1 MWRPLQLL
9 KKWENS
15 KRGIITGSLGCQNS
29 PICHVKVCYD
39 YISQAS
45 PPIDYPTKNCSRQ
58 QQGDKFFS
66 LFVYITCYFVIDHL
80 NVIGWL
86 NVDHSV
92 FQKEELWLALIYLCS
107 NCIPFY
113 IIYVSLG
120 VFNSEKALYKD
131 CMKFR
136 GHRVIWSVKLWPHP
150 RETTHPNQSV
160 AILMLKGTVLY
171 SNYYFNHM
179 ATYHVQTHANFL
191 GPSNDKLD

>member
-15 KRGIITGSLGCQNS
+15 KRGIITSSLGCQNS

-92 FQKEELWLALIYLCS
+92 FQKEELWLALIYVYS

-113 IIYVSLG
+113 IIYVSLASPSAIWNI
-120 VFNSEKALYKD
+120 FYQIALPI
-131 CMKFR
+131 CN
-136 GHRVIWSVKLWPHP
+136 VIMIGKYLDQPSLKVSL
-150 RETTHPNQSV
+150 NGYL
-160 AILMLKGTVLY
+160 IL
-171 SNYYFNHM
+171 SN
-179 ATYHVQTHANFL
+179 
-191 GPSNDKLD
+191 

>member
-92 FQKEELWLALIYLCS
+92 FQKEELWLALIYVCS

-113 IIYVSLG
+113 IIYVSL
-120 VFNSEKALYKD
+120 VMIWFSNLNSNKGPLLFSCSLA
-131 CMKFR
+131 FR
-136 GHRVIWSVKLWPHP
+136 NTHSAFVLDMNHAPYIKSECLDWKVSV
-150 RETTHPNQSV
+150 RGSEV
-160 AILMLKGTVLY
+160 A
-171 SNYYFNHM
+171 S
-179 ATYHVQTHANFL
+179 Q
-191 GPSNDKLD
+191 

>member
-120 VFNSEKALYKD
+120 ISKAL
-131 CMKFR
+131 F
-136 GHRVIWSVKLWPHP
+136 HPLWK
-150 RETTHPNQSV
+150 N
-160 AILMLKGTVLY
+160 KVLRAFKSRIKSLIY
-171 SNYYFNHM
+171 SD
-179 ATYHVQTHANFL
+179 YHS
-191 GPSNDKLD
+191 GGCSYE

>member
-92 FQKEELWLALIYLCS
+92 FQKEELWLALIYVCS

-113 IIYVSLG
+113 IIYVSLVAWRNSFQQN
-120 VFNSEKALYKD
+120 VFRNGKFTRNEK
-131 CMKFR
+131 C
-136 GHRVIWSVKLWPHP
+136 SKL
-150 RETTHPNQSV
+150 
-160 AILMLKGTVLY
+160 K
-171 SNYYFNHM
+171 
-179 ATYHVQTHANFL
+179 VQTAGVKAIEGKIQTSLVLLLLNQAGQEFQTWPL
-191 GPSNDKLD
+191 ERRDGPRHSW

>member
-92 FQKEELWLALIYLCS
+92 FQKEELWLALIYVCS

-113 IIYVSLG
+113 IIYVSLSIAK
-120 VFNSEKALYKD
+120 VIHVIDKVDWMILQKARWGEAEWIELKIRLLW
-131 CMKFR
+131 K
-136 GHRVIWSVKLWPHP
+136 RVYSVN
-150 RETTHPNQSV
+150 RQ
-160 AILMLKGTVLY
+160 IL
-171 SNYYFNHM
+171 
-179 ATYHVQTHANFL
+179 AN
-191 GPSNDKLD
+191 

>member
-58 QQGDKFFS
+58 QQGDNFFS

-92 FQKEELWLALIYLCS
+92 FQKEELWLALIYVCS

-113 IIYVSLG
+113 IIYVSL
-120 VFNSEKALYKD
+120 VLLSWIFCPIY
-131 CMKFR
+131 
-136 GHRVIWSVKLWPHP
+136 LWCSLLLS
-150 RETTHPNQSV
+150 TW
-160 AILMLKGTVLY
+160 KGEGFYVEL
-171 SNYYFNHM
+171 
-179 ATYHVQTHANFL
+179 FL
-191 GPSNDKLD
+191 TCAFLLE

>member
-15 KRGIITGSLGCQNS
+15 KRGIITGSIGCQNS
-29 PICHVKVCYD
+29 PICHVKVCYE

-92 FQKEELWLALIYLCS
+92 FQKEELWLALIYVCS

-113 IIYVSLG
+113 IIYVSLVTTG
-120 VFNSEKALYKD
+120 
-131 CMKFR
+131 
-136 GHRVIWSVKLWPHP
+136 WPEQLSRSLSYQNYTFCSKKILLVTSRHP
-150 RETTHPNQSV
+150 RSLGFQLCMSIFH
-160 AILMLKGTVLY
+160 IHLCTVGQ
-171 SNYYFNHM
+171 F
-179 ATYHVQTHANFL
+179 VF
-191 GPSNDKLD
+191 PR

>member
-45 PPIDYPTKNCSRQ
+45 PPIDYPTKNCSKQ

-92 FQKEELWLALIYLCS
+92 FQKEELWLALIYVCS

-113 IIYVSLG
+113 IIYVSLASIFSPLELCREEG
-120 VFNSEKALYKD
+120 ERKVALNLIKNSQIDRTL
-131 CMKFR
+131 CTS
-136 GHRVIWSVKLWPHP
+136 H
-150 RETTHPNQSV
+150 
-160 AILMLKGTVLY
+160 
-171 SNYYFNHM
+171 
-179 ATYHVQTHANFL
+179 
-191 GPSNDKLD
+191 

>member
-15 KRGIITGSLGCQNS
+15 KRGIITGSIGCQNS
-29 PICHVKVCYD
+29 PICHVKVCYE

-92 FQKEELWLALIYLCS
+92 FQKEELWLALIYVCS

-113 IIYVSLG
+113 IIYVSLMLDFLFQYGMIHLLTYMG
-120 VFNSEKALYKD
+120 VFDLAFVSKYRQICWIKPDNWHLGRK
-131 CMKFR
+131 R
-136 GHRVIWSVKLWPHP
+136 GIWASIIAGFDYG
-150 RETTHPNQSV
+150 S
-160 AILMLKGTVLY
+160 
-171 SNYYFNHM
+171 
-179 ATYHVQTHANFL
+179 
-191 GPSNDKLD
+191 

>member
-15 KRGIITGSLGCQNS
+15 KRGIITGSIGCQNS
-29 PICHVKVCYD
+29 PICHVKVCYE

-92 FQKEELWLALIYLCS
+92 FQKEELWLALIYVCS

-120 VFNSEKALYKD
+120 IPTAHTVIHNKKRESTDFIIPTRP
-131 CMKFR
+131 MK
-136 GHRVIWSVKLWPHP
+136 VC
-150 RETTHPNQSV
+150 T
-160 AILMLKGTVLY
+160 M
-171 SNYYFNHM
+171 
-179 ATYHVQTHANFL
+179 
-191 GPSNDKLD
+191 

>member
-92 FQKEELWLALIYLCS
+92 FQKEELWLALIYVCS

-113 IIYVSLG
+113 IIYVSLVVTCNRRKLIYG
-120 VFNSEKALYKD
+120 AFLEYFSK
-131 CMKFR
+131 
-136 GHRVIWSVKLWPHP
+136 SVTNPSKKTLQE
-150 RETTHPNQSV
+150 RQ
-160 AILMLKGTVLY
+160 K
-171 SNYYFNHM
+171 
-179 ATYHVQTHANFL
+179 TYWGSFGWYPQ
-191 GPSNDKLD
+191 

>member
-1 MWRPLQLL
+1 MLCSNQYSYFGNTLSSLKIRIYIKEGALDSYVETTAAA

-92 FQKEELWLALIYLCS
+92 FQKEELWLALIYVCS

-113 IIYVSLG
+113 IIYVSLTG
-120 VFNSEKALYKD
+120 TKEYFPFSMGQNGFKACSVFIILASMVTRYP
-131 CMKFR
+131 FH
-136 GHRVIWSVKLWPHP
+136 HRK
-150 RETTHPNQSV
+150 T
-160 AILMLKGTVLY
+160 
-171 SNYYFNHM
+171 
-179 ATYHVQTHANFL
+179 
-191 GPSNDKLD
+191 

>member
-92 FQKEELWLALIYLCS
+92 FQKGELWLALIYICS

-113 IIYVSLG
+113 IIYVSLMLCKWLKSL
-120 VFNSEKALYKD
+120 FCPFSDCSQFDINSSPKSPCQKTPLCLVLWEN
-131 CMKFR
+131 
-136 GHRVIWSVKLWPHP
+136 SVTDDHLFCH
-150 RETTHPNQSV
+150 
-160 AILMLKGTVLY
+160 G
-171 SNYYFNHM
+171 
-179 ATYHVQTHANFL
+179 
-191 GPSNDKLD
+191 

>member
-15 KRGIITGSLGCQNS
+15 KRGIITGSIGCQNS
-29 PICHVKVCYD
+29 PICHVKVCYE

-92 FQKEELWLALIYLCS
+92 FQKEELWLALIYVCS

-113 IIYVSLG
+113 IIYVSLTHRG
-120 VFNSEKALYKD
+120 PKKKFHSQLVKFWVNFTKKVFSCDPSFWDFISWSNQQ
-131 CMKFR
+131 
-136 GHRVIWSVKLWPHP
+136 IWHFSIFIV
-150 RETTHPNQSV
+150 
-160 AILMLKGTVLY
+160 
-171 SNYYFNHM
+171 
-179 ATYHVQTHANFL
+179 
-191 GPSNDKLD
+191 

>member
-1 MWRPLQLL
+1 METTAAA

-92 FQKEELWLALIYLCS
+92 FQKEELWLALIYVCS

-113 IIYVSLG
+113 IIYVSLARLRLRYTCG
-120 VFNSEKALYKD
+120 KIYNLQVCYSSSYLSLFLSWHIDKGWERN
-131 CMKFR
+131 
-136 GHRVIWSVKLWPHP
+136 
-150 RETTHPNQSV
+150 
-160 AILMLKGTVLY
+160 ILMTYDTVRKN
-171 SNYYFNHM
+171 SNVISIIY
-179 ATYHVQTHANFL
+179 
-191 GPSNDKLD
+191 LDRLSSQQQN

>member
-92 FQKEELWLALIYLCS
+92 FQKEELWLALIYVCS

-113 IIYVSLG
+113 IIYVSLVQTDNQG
-120 VFNSEKALYKD
+120 ATGDLCIQISINVGL
-131 CMKFR
+131 
-136 GHRVIWSVKLWPHP
+136 P
-150 RETTHPNQSV
+150 PNQLRAS
-160 AILMLKGTVLY
+160 TSLY
-171 SNYYFNHM
+171 HL
-179 ATYHVQTHANFL
+179 TTCRVTTDL
-191 GPSNDKLD
+191 

>member
-15 KRGIITGSLGCQNS
+15 KRGIITGSIGCQNS
-29 PICHVKVCYD
+29 PICHVKVCYE

-92 FQKEELWLALIYLCS
+92 FQKEELWLALIYVCS

-120 VFNSEKALYKD
+120 VAKRTPKSKWFNSSEKLSTTRHSFKLEFKPCMISLQTKAYK
-131 CMKFR
+131 
-136 GHRVIWSVKLWPHP
+136 
-150 RETTHPNQSV
+150 
-160 AILMLKGTVLY
+160 
-171 SNYYFNHM
+171 
-179 ATYHVQTHANFL
+179 
-191 GPSNDKLD
+191 

>member
-92 FQKEELWLALIYLCS
+92 FQKEELWLALIYVCS

-120 VFNSEKALYKD
+120 QPSTKK
-131 CMKFR
+131 
-136 GHRVIWSVKLWPHP
+136 W
-150 RETTHPNQSV
+150 
-160 AILMLKGTVLY
+160 
-171 SNYYFNHM
+171 
-179 ATYHVQTHANFL
+179 FL
-191 GPSNDKLD
+191 GPEMHGPCHKSKEKLGEIRSLLVTLGGTLWVQNFFYLY

>member
-29 PICHVKVCYD
+29 PICHVKVCYG

-45 PPIDYPTKNCSRQ
+45 PPIDYSTKNCSKQ

-86 NVDHSV
+86 NEDHSV
-92 FQKEELWLALIYLCS
+92 FQKEELWLANICLFTEYT
-107 NCIPFY
+107 PFY
-113 IIYVSLG
+113 YIRIFSNTGLPVLWDKKMTLKLQAVHIRKCLVLCKSCLDEK
-120 VFNSEKALYKD
+120 FNDPPPLLQEVPHQNVNQKCKVWNRALKS
-131 CMKFR
+131 C
-136 GHRVIWSVKLWPHP
+136 P
-150 RETTHPNQSV
+150 
-160 AILMLKGTVLY
+160 
-171 SNYYFNHM
+171 
-179 ATYHVQTHANFL
+179 
-191 GPSNDKLD
+191 

>member
-15 KRGIITGSLGCQNS
+15 KRGIITGSIGCQNS
-29 PICHVKVCYD
+29 PICHVKVCYE

-92 FQKEELWLALIYLCS
+92 FQKEELWLALIYVCS

-120 VFNSEKALYKD
+120 L
-131 CMKFR
+131 
-136 GHRVIWSVKLWPHP
+136 
-150 RETTHPNQSV
+150 PNVHWHTESHLDQKRNDRD
-160 AILMLKGTVLY
+160 MG
-171 SNYYFNHM
+171 
-179 ATYHVQTHANFL
+179 L
-191 GPSNDKLD
+191 GPFHRAEGVPQMGFQKWTFLWLEAIVFDLGSWFLDML

>member
-92 FQKEELWLALIYLCS
+92 FQKEELWLALIYVCS

-113 IIYVSLG
+113 IIYVSLVRANVICKRPLRTFSLKNRLSNEKFVRG
-120 VFNSEKALYKD
+120 NSP
-131 CMKFR
+131 R
-136 GHRVIWSVKLWPHP
+136 SSWHWPC
-150 RETTHPNQSV
+150 
-160 AILMLKGTVLY
+160 
-171 SNYYFNHM
+171 NYGSMSKN
-179 ATYHVQTHANFL
+179 V
-191 GPSNDKLD
+191 

>member
-15 KRGIITGSLGCQNS
+15 KRGIITGSIGCQNS
-29 PICHVKVCYD
+29 PICHVKVCYE

-92 FQKEELWLALIYLCS
+92 FQKEELWLALIYVCS

-113 IIYVSLG
+113 IIYVSLARG
-120 VFNSEKALYKD
+120 GH
-131 CMKFR
+131 MKKYQLFLLQSKRLMSR
-136 GHRVIWSVKLWPHP
+136 GRIHDKSVLQWNLAMPHKRWS
-150 RETTHPNQSV
+150 
-160 AILMLKGTVLY
+160 
-171 SNYYFNHM
+171 
-179 ATYHVQTHANFL
+179 
-191 GPSNDKLD
+191 

>member
-15 KRGIITGSLGCQNS
+15 KRGIITGSIGCQNS
-29 PICHVKVCYD
+29 PICHVKVCYE

-92 FQKEELWLALIYLCS
+92 FQKEELWLALIYVCS

-113 IIYVSLG
+113 IIYVSLRTT
-120 VFNSEKALYKD
+120 NLYSS
-131 CMKFR
+131 
-136 GHRVIWSVKLWPHP
+136 SVKESSPSLPIIFESWKSKLT
-150 RETTHPNQSV
+150 RVSKIV
-160 AILMLKGTVLY
+160 
-171 SNYYFNHM
+171 SN
-179 ATYHVQTHANFL
+179 
-191 GPSNDKLD
+191 

>member
-1 MWRPLQLL
+1 MNVALGAFQKIWDAIEYNFYTVGLRTLEETWTPLQLL
-9 KKWENS
+9 KKVG
-15 KRGIITGSLGCQNS
+15 KFKTGYKLITGSLGCQNS

-92 FQKEELWLALIYLCS
+92 FQKEELWLALIYVCS

-113 IIYVSLG
+113 IIYVSLVWPSLSYEPLVSWFFFPLWKWTPLLKIQFHG
-120 VFNSEKALYKD
+120 VELFLSPS
-131 CMKFR
+131 R
-136 GHRVIWSVKLWPHP
+136 
-150 RETTHPNQSV
+150 
-160 AILMLKGTVLY
+160 
-171 SNYYFNHM
+171 
-179 ATYHVQTHANFL
+179 ATF
-191 GPSNDKLD
+191 

>member
-15 KRGIITGSLGCQNS
+15 KRGIITGSIGCQNS
-29 PICHVKVCYD
+29 PICHVKVCYE

-92 FQKEELWLALIYLCS
+92 FQKEELWLALIYVCS

-113 IIYVSLG
+113 IIYVSLYPTTFTWETEDEKSQEKRG
-120 VFNSEKALYKD
+120 KRGKNGFLWKFIEFSNSSD
-131 CMKFR
+131 
-136 GHRVIWSVKLWPHP
+136 
-150 RETTHPNQSV
+150 
-160 AILMLKGTVLY
+160 
-171 SNYYFNHM
+171 
-179 ATYHVQTHANFL
+179 
-191 GPSNDKLD
+191 

>member
-92 FQKEELWLALIYLCS
+92 FQKEELWLALIYVCS

-113 IIYVSLG
+113 IIYVSLPDFWLQQPEWSTRYFISSFSYIYIDLS
-120 VFNSEKALYKD
+120 VNWIEYFWRNTRVLNS
-131 CMKFR
+131 
-136 GHRVIWSVKLWPHP
+136 SKL
-150 RETTHPNQSV
+150 
-160 AILMLKGTVLY
+160 I
-171 SNYYFNHM
+171 
-179 ATYHVQTHANFL
+179 
-191 GPSNDKLD
+191 KL

>member
-92 FQKEELWLALIYLCS
+92 FQKEELWLALIYVCS

-113 IIYVSLG
+113 IIYVSLARPDKKVARRDPTMQG
-120 VFNSEKALYKD
+120 LLKKLRGYWIRTTEFTHLPKLPKLEKCCLV
-131 CMKFR
+131 KFTPF
-136 GHRVIWSVKLWPHP
+136 IEW
-150 RETTHPNQSV
+150 
-160 AILMLKGTVLY
+160 
-171 SNYYFNHM
+171 
-179 ATYHVQTHANFL
+179 
-191 GPSNDKLD
+191 D

>member
-92 FQKEELWLALIYLCS
+92 FQKEELWLALIYVCS

-113 IIYVSLG
+113 IIYISLVG
-120 VFNSEKALYKD
+120 RLASKY
-131 CMKFR
+131 
-136 GHRVIWSVKLWPHP
+136 GWLWPKKRKELNRTKSYP
-150 RETTHPNQSV
+150 DW
-160 AILMLKGTVLY
+160 
-171 SNYYFNHM
+171 
-179 ATYHVQTHANFL
+179 
-191 GPSNDKLD
+191 GPPSLIFGYWFPPPGHQG

>member
-92 FQKEELWLALIYLCS
+92 FQKEELWLALIYVCS

-113 IIYVSLG
+113 IIYVSLSSTR
-120 VFNSEKALYKD
+120 VFYFLCSFTYYLAIW
-131 CMKFR
+131 FR
-136 GHRVIWSVKLWPHP
+136 LWSGLKPNIIGSLNIQMIITISIVRVWIWNFKIVFWG
-150 RETTHPNQSV
+150 
-160 AILMLKGTVLY
+160 ML
-171 SNYYFNHM
+171 
-179 ATYHVQTHANFL
+179 
-191 GPSNDKLD
+191 

>member
-15 KRGIITGSLGCQNS
+15 KRGIITGSIGCQNS
-29 PICHVKVCYD
+29 PICHVKVCYE

-92 FQKEELWLALIYLCS
+92 FQKEELWLALIYVCS

-113 IIYVSLG
+113 IIYVSLPLPTESLCQGGLKNCLAFVMQGHAG
-120 VFNSEKALYKD
+120 VCSTFGSQDLYIKCIMSPRRRSEPWRRS
-131 CMKFR
+131 KFA
-136 GHRVIWSVKLWPHP
+136 
-150 RETTHPNQSV
+150 Q
-160 AILMLKGTVLY
+160 
-171 SNYYFNHM
+171 
-179 ATYHVQTHANFL
+179 
-191 GPSNDKLD
+191 

>member
-92 FQKEELWLALIYLCS
+92 FQKEELWLALIYICS

-113 IIYVSLG
+113 IIYVSLIMTSPIMTYNESRSISYYSYHLLNPPLLWFIFTAG
-120 VFNSEKALYKD
+120 VK
-131 CMKFR
+131 
-136 GHRVIWSVKLWPHP
+136 KLWLCCDDWC
-150 RETTHPNQSV
+150 NCFWIS
-160 AILMLKGTVLY
+160 IL
-171 SNYYFNHM
+171 H
-179 ATYHVQTHANFL
+179 NF
-191 GPSNDKLD
+191 